1 MSGAIDRIDKE
12 IEALEEASEAIGQ
25 ELYSSYSN
33 YFMALGQAS
42 RQQLILA
49 TYHICTQGY
58 PQTFLKLPL
67 SKKQELQQGLRK
79 LAGQIQ
85 NQLLELLKGPPN
97 LEQEDKTTENNPNI
111 STSVPDNSTSLVPSD
126 NSSIQSSSL
135 ILRDPEELAEWQE
148 FLEEGIVKLLKA
160 FSRKINQ
167 FLQQNGILP
176 KKMPGQL
183 LEAVN
188 KAEAN
193 GETIPG
199 LPNLLNLL
207 LEAENAAEESGM
219 SMNAANFADATLQIM
234 AINLRLSEI
243 EFADATV
250 NSWRN
255 QIRNLSGKLNKLRRE
270 YEKKLHERAVAEAEA
285 SWRAIWFE
293 D

>member
-1 MSGAIDRIDKE
+1 MTGAIDRIDKE
-12 IEALEEASEAIGQ
+12 LQALEQASEAIGK

-33 YFMALGQAS
+33 YFVALGQAS

-58 PQTFLKLPL
+58 PQIFLRLPL
-67 SKKQELQQGLRK
+67 SKKQELQQGIRK

-85 NQLLELLKGPPN
+85 NQLLELLKGPSN
-97 LEQEDKTTENNPNI
+97 LEQGDKTTENSPNL
-111 STSVPDNSTSLVPSD
+111 SPSVNDNSTSLVTRD
-126 NSSIQSSSL
+126 NTSIQPSPV
-135 ILRDPEELAEWQE
+135 ILRDPEQLAQWQE

-219 SMNAANFADATLQIM
+219 PMNSPSFADASLQIM

-243 EFADATV
+243 EFSDATV

-255 QIRNLSGKLNKLRRE
+255 QIRNLSSKLNKLRRE